1 MLLVEKEPPDD
12 ELVSSK
18 HVEENLIGIN

>member
-1 MLLVEKEPPDD
+1 MLHVQKELPDD